1 LPCDYNFLRICTG
14 DFVAFSATPKGP
26 WKRARVLTDPVRDYR
41 NIMLASVFL
50 IDEGVEPDKFF
61 NVRQRMRPC
70 PEHLKPGMIRQRAF
84 KGRDLTFLG
93 RHLFF

>member
-1 LPCDYNFLRICTG
+1 
-14 DFVAFSATPKGP
+14 
-26 WKRARVLTDPVRDYR
+26 
-41 NIMLASVFL
+41 MLASVFL

-84 KGRDLTFLG
+84 KGRDLTFLEATYFLKVIY
-93 RHLFF
+93 RLKFIETCVYVVIHRSELKRRSRPWNRSVSAILLP